1 MSCRWLLM
9 GGAVLMGFS
18 SLICVARQEDPPGAA
33 PDAGDTAAAAARQNP
48 ILRDFY
54 RRLYPGLD
62 GSFPPS
68 DEFLESFVDRQID
81 AFASDVDRRLT
92 QITDRAAIVE
102 RLLDR
107 RGAAQ
112 GDERRQA
119 ERSLKA
125 VLRLLADDC
134 DGLADR
140 LQLVFA
146 GLNRRGR
153 NREPRAAEQE
163 RNPYAMLF
171 AHIQA
176 ADRAIRDYLFT
187 SRQVVRVE
195 DLEGEDMLMRLD
207 AAEKLAR
214 ELSR

>member
-1 MSCRWLLM
+1 MSCRGLLVA
-9 GGAVLMGFS
+9 GAVLMGFCS
-18 SLICVARQEDPPGAA
+18 VTGAARQEDPAGAA
-33 PDAGDTAAAAARQNP
+33 PDAGETAAAAARQNP

-68 DEFLESFVDRQID
+68 DEFLESFIDRQID
-81 AFASDVDRRLT
+81 AFAADIDRRLT

-102 RLLDR
+102 RLIDR
-107 RGAAQ
+107 RDAAQ
-112 GDERRQA
+112 GEGRHQV

-125 VLRLLADDC
+125 VLRLMADDC

-153 NREPRAAEQE
+153 NREPRAEE
-163 RNPYAMLF
+163 DRDPYVMLF